1 MPERDVYRVVNLA
14 PSVPQPSSAM
24 LQWIAWIAL
33 AVLAVLAHFH
43 ETASDEEP
51 VLQLSCEHEN
61 TKKIHPASPAP
72 ANVFDASRCPY
83 PIR

>member
-1 MPERDVYRVVNLA
+1 
-14 PSVPQPSSAM
+14 M

-61 TKKIHPASPAP
+61 TKKYIQPPLPQPTPLMPPH
-72 ANVFDASRCPY
+72 CPY